1 MKGNIFMVAA
11 VVNPTAKEFEE
22 TGKLSEMVLQP
33 KSIIAVD
40 EKAAAIKV
48 IMDCT
53 ELQNINKDRLE
64 VLIRPF

>member
-1 MKGNIFMVAA
+1 MKGNIFVVAA
-11 VVNPTAKEFEE
+11 VVNPTDKEFEE

-53 ELQNINKDRLE
+53 ELENVNKDRLE

>member
-11 VVNPTAKEFEE
+11 VLNPTDKEFEE
-22 TGKLSEMVLQP
+22 TGKLSEMILQP

-48 IMDCT
+48 VMDCT
-53 ELQNINKDRLE
+53 ELENFNKDRLE